1 VSPGCAGR
9 SAGPN
14 PRESA
19 GASGYR
25 GAVPSFEHLLA
36 FGLAGVLLVAIP
48 GPSVLFIVGR
58 ALAVGRREAV
68 LTMVGNSLG
77 ASVLLVLVSLGL
89 GTLIAASAIA
99 LTVVKLAGAA
109 YLVYLGVH
117 AVRTRKSLVEAMT
130 NGVQPGSSRRAVR
143 QGFLVGLTNAK
154 TAVFFAAVLPQFV
167 DKDAS
172 SPAWLQ
178 ILVLGLI
185 FIVIAVCSDSV
196 WAVVAGTAREWFARS
211 PRRLELVGGT
221 GGLMI
226 IGLGA
231 TIAVTGS
238 KE

>member
-1 VSPGCAGR
+1 MP
-9 SAGPN
+9 SAH
-14 PRESA
+14 
-19 GASGYR
+19 
-25 GAVPSFEHLLA
+25 HLIA
-36 FGLAGVLLVAIP
+36 FAITALVIIVVP

-68 LTMVGNSLG
+68 LTMLGNTAG
-77 ASVLLVLVSLGL
+77 ASVLLIAVSLGL
-89 GTLIAASAIA
+89 GTLIAASAVA

-109 YLVYLGVH
+109 YLIYLGVH
-117 AVRTRKSLVEAMT
+117 AVRTRKSLVAALAGE
-130 NGVQPGSSRRAVR
+130 VKPGNTRRVLR

-167 DKDAS
+167 DQNAG
-172 SPAWLQ
+172 PATLQ
-178 ILVLGLI
+178 ILGLGLI
-185 FIVIAVCSDSV
+185 FIVIALCSDSL
-196 WAVVAGTAREWFARS
+196 WALVAGTAREWFARS

-231 TIAVTGS
+231 SIAVTGS

>member
-1 VSPGCAGR
+1 MP
-9 SAGPN
+9 SAH
-14 PRESA
+14 
-19 GASGYR
+19 
-25 GAVPSFEHLLA
+25 HLLA
-36 FGLAGVLLVAIP
+36 FAITAFIIIVVP

-68 LTMVGNSLG
+68 LTMVGNTLG
-77 ASVLLVLVSLGL
+77 AAVMLVLIALGL

-99 LTVVKLAGAA
+99 LTVVKLGGAA
-109 YLVYLGVH
+109 YLIYLGVQ
-117 AVRTRKSLVEAMT
+117 AFRSRKSLAEALAS
-130 NGVQPGSSRRAVR
+130 GVKPGSSRKTVR
-143 QGFLVGLTNAK
+143 QGFLVGVTNAK

-167 DKDAS
+167 DKGAS
-172 SPAWLQ
+172 SPAWAQ
-178 ILVLGLI
+178 ILILGLI
-185 FIVIAVCSDSV
+185 FILIALCSDSV

-231 TIAVTGS
+231 SIAVTGS

>member
-1 VSPGCAGR
+1 MP
-9 SAGPN
+9 SAQ
-14 PRESA
+14 
-19 GASGYR
+19 
-25 GAVPSFEHLLA
+25 HLLA
-36 FGLAGVLLVAIP
+36 FAITAFIIIVVP

-68 LTMVGNSLG
+68 LTMVGNTIG
-77 ASVLLVLVSLGL
+77 AAVMLIAVALGL

-109 YLVYLGVH
+109 YLIYLGVH
-117 AVRTRKSLVEAMT
+117 AFRTRKSLVTAMT
-130 NGVQPGSSRRAVR
+130 SEVKPANRRRTMR
-143 QGFLVGLTNAK
+143 QGFLVGVTNAK
-154 TAVFFAAVLPQFV
+154 TAVFFAAALPQFV
-167 DKDAS
+167 DQGAN

-178 ILVLGLI
+178 ILLLGLI
-185 FIVIAVCSDSV
+185 FILIALVSDSV
-196 WAVVAGTAREWFARS
+196 WALVAGTAREWFARS

-231 TIAVTGS
+231 SIAVSGS

>member
-1 VSPGCAGR
+1 M
-9 SAGPN
+9 
-14 PRESA
+14 
-19 GASGYR
+19 
-25 GAVPSFEHLLA
+25 PSTHH
-36 FGLAGVLLVAIP
+36 LVAFAITALVIIVVP

-68 LTMVGNSLG
+68 LTMLGNTAGAAVMLLAVAFGLG
-77 ASVLLVLVSLGL
+77 A
-89 GTLIAASAIA
+89 LIAASTMA
-99 LTVVKLAGAA
+99 LTIVKLVGAA

-117 AVRTRKSLVEAMT
+117 AFRSRKSLAEAMT
-130 NGVQPGSSRRAVR
+130 SGVKPGSARRALR

-167 DKDAS
+167 DKNAG
-172 SPAWLQ
+172 PATLQ
-178 ILVLGLI
+178 ILLLGLV
-185 FIVIAVCSDSV
+185 FMLIALCSDSL
-196 WAVVAGTAREWFARS
+196 WALAAGTARQWFARS

-231 TIAVTGS
+231 SIAVTGA

>member
-1 VSPGCAGR
+1 MP
-9 SAGPN
+9 SAH
-14 PRESA
+14 R
-19 GASGYR
+19 
-25 GAVPSFEHLLA
+25 
-36 FGLAGVLLVAIP
+36 LVAFAITAFIIIVVP

-68 LTMVGNSLG
+68 LTMVGNTIG
-77 ASVLLVLVSLGL
+77 AAVMLVAVSLGL

-109 YLVYLGVH
+109 YLIYLGVQ
-117 AVRTRKSLVEAMT
+117 AVRSRKSLVAAMT
-130 NGVQPGSSRRAVR
+130 SGVKPSNSRRTVR
-143 QGFLVGLTNAK
+143 QGFMVGVTNAK

-167 DKDAS
+167 DKSAG
-172 SPAWLQ
+172 SPAAVQ
-178 ILVLGLI
+178 ILMLGLI
-185 FIVIAVCSDSV
+185 FILIALCSDSV
-196 WAVVAGTAREWFARS
+196 WAFVAGTAREWFARS

-231 TIAVTGS
+231 SIAITGS

>member
-1 VSPGCAGR
+1 M
-9 SAGPN
+9 
-14 PRESA
+14 
-19 GASGYR
+19 
-25 GAVPSFEHLLA
+25 PSTHH
-36 FGLAGVLLVAIP
+36 LVAFAITALVIIVVP

-68 LTMVGNSLG
+68 LTMLGNTAGAAVMLLAVAFGLG
-77 ASVLLVLVSLGL
+77 A
-89 GTLIAASAIA
+89 LIAASTIA
-99 LTVVKLAGAA
+99 LTIVKLVGAA

-117 AVRTRKSLVEAMT
+117 AFRSRKSLAEAMT
-130 NGVQPGSSRRAVR
+130 SGVKPGSARRALR

-167 DKDAS
+167 DKNAG
-172 SPAWLQ
+172 PATVQ
-178 ILVLGLI
+178 ILLLGLV
-185 FIVIAVCSDSV
+185 FMLIALCSDSL
-196 WAVVAGTAREWFARS
+196 WALAAGTARQWFARS

-231 TIAVTGS
+231 SIAVTGA

>member
-1 VSPGCAGR
+1 M
-9 SAGPN
+9 
-14 PRESA
+14 
-19 GASGYR
+19 
-25 GAVPSFEHLLA
+25 PSTHH
-36 FGLAGVLLVAIP
+36 LVAFAITALVIIVVP

-68 LTMVGNSLG
+68 LTMLGNTAGAAVMLLAVAFGLG
-77 ASVLLVLVSLGL
+77 A
-89 GTLIAASAIA
+89 LIAASTIA
-99 LTVVKLAGAA
+99 LTIVKLVGAA

-117 AVRTRKSLVEAMT
+117 AFRSRKSLAEAMT
-130 NGVQPGSSRRAVR
+130 HGVKPGSARRALR

-167 DKDAS
+167 DKNAG
-172 SPAWLQ
+172 PATLQ
-178 ILVLGLI
+178 ILLLGLV
-185 FIVIAVCSDSV
+185 FMLIALCSDSL
-196 WAVVAGTAREWFARS
+196 WALAAGTARQWFARS

-231 TIAVTGS
+231 SIAVTGA